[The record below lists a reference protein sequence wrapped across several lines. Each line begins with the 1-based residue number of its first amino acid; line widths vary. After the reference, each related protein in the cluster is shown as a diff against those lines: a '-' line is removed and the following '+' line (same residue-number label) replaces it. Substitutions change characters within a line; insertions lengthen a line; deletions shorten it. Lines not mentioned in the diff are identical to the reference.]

1 MYFFMQNID
10 KYFFVKYDNIK
21 IERRK
26 TWQET
31 TKVNI
36 SGKRKNM
43 KLLNGN
49 IDKQLGIELKK
60 KLKEDGMSVAN
71 WITENAK
78 KYLKK

>member
-1 MYFFMQNID
+1 MQNID